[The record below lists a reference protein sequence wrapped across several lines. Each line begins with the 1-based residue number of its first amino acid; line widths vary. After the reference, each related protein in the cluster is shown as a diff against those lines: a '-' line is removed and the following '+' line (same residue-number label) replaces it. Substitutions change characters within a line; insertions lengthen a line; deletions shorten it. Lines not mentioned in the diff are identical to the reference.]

1 MLLTPQGLC
10 KTRSNHQEI
19 VHLGHSEKSWLEVT
33 MKEVVFF
40 GIFYAI
46 GAMILL
52 ISPKP
57 IELESCACAQIKA
70 LERWNELKDSVDAL
84 DLLKRSKN
92 LSKI

>member
-1 MLLTPQGLC
+1 
-10 KTRSNHQEI
+10 
-19 VHLGHSEKSWLEVT
+19 

-46 GAMILL
+46 GAMVLL

-57 IELESCACAQIKA
+57 IELESCACAQIEA
-70 LERWNELKDSVDAL
+70 LEGCNGLTDSVDAL

-92 LSKI
+92 LSKT

>member
-19 VHLGHSEKSWLEVT
+19 AHPEHSEKSWLEVT

-46 GAMILL
+46 GAMVLL

-57 IELESCACAQIKA
+57 IELESCACIQIKA
-70 LERWNELKDSVDAL
+70 LEGWNGLTDSVDAL

-92 LSKI
+92 PSKT